1 MLVIGTGITAVVAPQ
16 VPALRALKGLTDSG
30 LTDAA
35 IDFVLLEDED
45 SKTFQKCLHEDQNL
59 AHVTQEIIQKLST
72 CFINVPR
79 VSNPQPTGCMRPRTA
94 MNAAQHKT
102 ANLLKTS

>member
-1 MLVIGTGITAVVAPQ
+1 MLVIGTCITALVAPQ
-16 VPALRALKGLTDSG
+16 VPALRALKGLINSG

-59 AHVTQEIIQKLST
+59 SCSCHPGAHSETLYL
-72 CFINVPR
+72 FY
-79 VSNPQPTGCMRPRTA
+79 
-94 MNAAQHKT
+94 
-102 ANLLKTS
+102 